1 MSTPPTGLL
10 GATGIWPYADMRLH
24 AGSIVWVAA
33 GIKLG
38 IVRVNGDG
46 TVDGKFFGGSG
57 ETFWERYVTLA
68 PGEPVEVR
76 GHEVRLVEAQP
87 HGEPRPWARV
97 LCS

>member
-10 GATGIWPYADMRLH
+10 GGTSIWPYADMRLH

-46 TVDGKFFGGSG
+46 TVDGKLFGGSD

-68 PGEPVEVR
+68 PSEPTSPPVPPR
-76 GHEVRLVEAQP
+76 D
-87 HGEPRPWARV
+87 EPPNTSRPIWLAT
-97 LCS
+97 